1 MKDTS
6 ILGIPFNLKTEI
18 TGFDQAS
25 DILDILKD
33 GGVDNITVNYNDWTN
48 DSIKNKISTEVSPS
62 GKLGGSSAFDK
73 LISKDDNMKIVPS
86 MNNFKMDSGSWGY
99 MTLTS
104 TAIRVSNAYS
114 RQSSYSPAF
123 GVAEKGV
130 SPALLTPNKYSNV
143 FT

>member
-1 MKDTS
+1 
-6 ILGIPFNLKTEI
+6 
-18 TGFDQAS
+18 
-25 DILDILKD
+25 
-33 GGVDNITVNYNDWTN
+33 
-48 DSIKNKISTEVSPS
+48 
-62 GKLGGSSAFDK
+62 
-73 LISKDDNMKIVPS
+73 MKIVPS
-86 MNNFKMDSGSWGY
+86 MNNFQMDSGSWGY

-143 FT
+143 SQKCSRAILMKSSLLSLR

>member
-1 MKDTS
+1 
-6 ILGIPFNLKTEI
+6 
-18 TGFDQAS
+18 
-25 DILDILKD
+25 
-33 GGVDNITVNYNDWTN
+33 
-48 DSIKNKISTEVSPS
+48 
-62 GKLGGSSAFDK
+62 
-73 LISKDDNMKIVPS
+73 

-143 FT
+143 FTEMLESYTDEKLTSIASVIIQQSLFLTIQRRILQAEARP